1 MSESDGSALTRL
13 ETHGA
18 RRVAVERRTAAD
30 LPYAAFV
37 RDYVARNRPVVVE
50 NALPASAARQRWTPQ
65 YFRERFGDRQIQV
78 SHSEKM
84 AFTDF
89 IDAVLASRE
98 DAPGPY
104 MYRLFIGPH
113 MPELLPDLEP
123 LNPYAF
129 PRRLASPLMLRP
141 WRRPDGYL
149 KLLIGGIGG
158 RFPVLHYDL
167 ENAHATITEIH
178 GDKEFVLYAPE
189 DAASLY
195 PKPGMPNHSTIP
207 DVRQVDLQQFPRYAE
222 ATQYHTVLH
231 PGDMVFVPSRWW
243 HGARALSPS
252 ISVCQNMLDGSN
264 WGGYV
269 DELCRRGGGLPEP
282 KRRAKQAYLTAL
294 GGLLSLL
301 ERWPR
306 RTAAAATQPAGRIA
320 RLAPVTGA
328 EAGDSSHWPVADW
341 KVD

>member
-1 MSESDGSALTRL
+1 MGALGIDTQTRP
-13 ETHGA
+13 EIRA
-18 RRVAVERRTAAD
+18 QRRVALERRTAAE
-30 LPYAAFV
+30 LPYPVFV
-37 RDYVARNRPVVVE
+37 RDYIARNRPVVVE
-50 NALPASAARQRWTPQ
+50 NALPACPARRQWTPE
-65 YFRERFGDRQIQV
+65 YFRERFGAKRIQV
-78 SHSEKM
+78 SPSEQM
-84 AFTDF
+84 AFADF

-129 PRRLASPLMLRP
+129 PRRLASPLMPRQ

-158 RFPVLHYDL
+158 RFPFLHYDL
-167 ENAHATITEIH
+167 ENSHATITEIH
-178 GDKEFVLYAPE
+178 GDKEFILYPPE
-189 DAASLY
+189 DAAFLY
-195 PKPGMPNHSTIP
+195 PKPGMPNQSTIP
-207 DVRQVDLQQFPRYAE
+207 DVRQVDLARFPLYER

-252 ISVCQNMLDGSN
+252 ISICQNMLDGSN
-264 WGGYV
+264 WDGYV
-269 DELCRRGGGLPEP
+269 DELCSRKSGLPGP
-282 KRRAKQAYLTAL
+282 KRQAKRMYLGAL
-294 GGLLSLL
+294 GGLLSML

-306 RTAAAATQPAGRIA
+306 RAAAGAAGRVV
-320 RLAPVTGA
+320 RLAPVTCD
-328 EAGDSSHWPVADW
+328 EAGDSSAWPVADW
-341 KVD
+341 KVR